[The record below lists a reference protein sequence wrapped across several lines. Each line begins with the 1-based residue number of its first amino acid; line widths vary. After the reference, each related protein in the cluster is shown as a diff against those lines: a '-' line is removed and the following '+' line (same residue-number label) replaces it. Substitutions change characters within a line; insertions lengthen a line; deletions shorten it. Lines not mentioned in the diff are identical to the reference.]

1 MPQITEKITSR
12 KNALITQMS
21 KLGER
26 KQRDEVGLFRIDGK
40 KLFAEAKNNGVR
52 IEYVFATREIID
64 SMSDKLENCGQVY
77 EVTPDVLLKLTDEK
91 SPEGIVTVAKKL
103 PPRPEP
109 SLSGNFR
116 ALLLSSIRDPGN
128 VGTIIRSARALGLDR
143 IYLSSDCANVYSPKT
158 LRATMGM
165 LFSQPFEIVGDELAL
180 IDRLRGSGCAVYAAA
195 LGRDAM
201 RLGSFK
207 LPRSTCFVVGN
218 EGHGLSDELIS
229 ACDGCVIIPMAEG
242 CESLNAAAAA
252 TILTWEMRR

>member
-1 MPQITEKITSR
+1 MPQIIEKITSR
-12 KNALITQMS
+12 KNPLIIKMS

-26 KQRDEVGLFRIDGK
+26 KRRDEVGLFRIDGK
-40 KLFAEAKNNGVR
+40 KLFAEAKNSGVK
-52 IEYVFATREIID
+52 IEYVFAAREIID
-64 SMSDKLENCGQVY
+64 GMGGALDGCGQVY
-77 EVTPDVLLKLTDEK
+77 EVTPDVLSKLTDEK

-109 SLSGNFR
+109 PTSENFR

-128 VGTIIRSARALGLDR
+128 VGTIIRSARALGVYR
-143 IYLSSDCANVYSPKT
+143 VYLSSDCADVYSPKT

-201 RLGSFK
+201 RLGEFRLSK
-207 LPRSTCFVVGN
+207 STCFVVGN

-252 TILTWEMRR
+252 TILAWESRH

>member
-64 SMSDKLENCGQVY
+64 SMGAQLDGCRQVY
-77 EVTPDVLLKLTDEK
+77 EVTPDVLFKLTDEK
-91 SPEGIVTVAKKL
+91 SPEGIVAVAKKL

-109 SLSGNFR
+109 PSAESFR

-143 IYLSSDCANVYSPKT
+143 IYLSSDCADVYSPKT

-180 IDRLRGSGCAVYAAA
+180 IDRLRGSGCTVYATA

-201 RLGSFK
+201 RLGEFR

-218 EGHGLSDELIS
+218 EGHGLSEELIS

-252 TILTWEMRR
+252 TILAWEIRR

>member
-1 MPQITEKITSR
+1 MPQIIEKITSR
-12 KNALITQMS
+12 KNPLIIKMS

-40 KLFAEAKNNGVR
+40 KLFAEAKSNGVR

-64 SMSDKLENCGQVY
+64 SMGAQLDGCGQIC

-91 SPEGIVTVAKKL
+91 SPEGIVAVAKK
-103 PPRPEP
+103 PPPQPEP
-109 SLSGNFR
+109 PTADFR

-128 VGTIIRSARALGLDR
+128 VGTIIRSARALGIDR
-143 IYLSSDCANVYSPKT
+143 VYLSSDCADVYSPKT

-165 LFSQPFEIVGDELAL
+165 LFSQPFEIVGDEYEL
-180 IDRLRGSGCAVYAAA
+180 ISRLRLSGCKVYATA

-201 RLGSFK
+201 RLGEFS
-207 LPRSTCFVVGN
+207 LPKSTCFVVGN

-252 TILTWEMRR
+252 TILAWEIRR

>member
-1 MPQITEKITSR
+1 MPQIIEKITSR
-12 KNALITQMS
+12 KNPLIIKMS

-26 KQRDEVGLFRIDGK
+26 KRRDEVGLFRIDGK
-40 KLFAEAKNNGVR
+40 KLFAEAKSNGVK
-52 IEYVFATREIID
+52 IEYVFAAREIID
-64 SMSDKLENCGQVY
+64 GMGGALDGCGQVY
-77 EVTPDVLLKLTDEK
+77 EVTTDVLLKLTDEK

-103 PPRPEP
+103 PPRYEP
-109 SLSGNFR
+109 PTADFR

-128 VGTIIRSARALGLDR
+128 VGTIIRSARALGVDR
-143 IYLSSDCANVYSPKT
+143 IYLGPDCADVYSPKT

-180 IDRLRGSGCAVYAAA
+180 IDFLRGSGCTVYATA

-201 RLGSFK
+201 RLGEFS

-218 EGHGLSDELIS
+218 EGHGLSEELIS

-252 TILTWEMRR
+252 TILAWESRR

>member
-64 SMSDKLENCGQVY
+64 SMGAQLDGCGQVY

-91 SPEGIVTVAKKL
+91 SPEGIVAVAKKL

-109 SLSGNFR
+109 PTEESFR

-128 VGTIIRSARALGLDR
+128 VGTIIRSARALGIDR
-143 IYLSSDCANVYSPKT
+143 VYLSSDCADVYSPKT

-165 LFSQPFEIVGDELAL
+165 LFSQPFEIVGDEYEL
-180 IDRLRGSGCAVYAAA
+180 ISRLRLSGCTVYATA

-201 RLGSFK
+201 RLGEFR
-207 LPRSTCFVVGN
+207 LPKSTCLVVGN

-252 TILTWEMRR
+252 TILAWEIRR